1 MSSKPSKKSKDISA
15 PAEPE
20 SKGLTQK
27 QKNYIYTGVFL
38 TIILFL
44 FIVNNYN
51 GEPEEGPYPPYYL
64 ESLQNNLR
72 LSDYQGKVVLLEFW
86 ATWNDNSRKITP
98 DLVELKNF
106 FDKNEFEIIGVSV
119 DDTRGESSPKEDV
132 AAFIKEFSINY
143 PVVHAKAKTISD
155 YGGIPTLPVLFV
167 IDKDGNIVA
176 HHQGL
181 VDKLTLINEI
191 KVAIDGNNEEGSLVA
206 PDFNLPRENKDTLSS
221 G

>member
-1 MSSKPSKKSKDISA
+1 MSSKQSKKSKDISTS
-15 PAEPE
+15 AETE

-38 TIILFL
+38 TIIIFL

-72 LSDYQGKVVLLEFW
+72 LSDYRGKVVLLNFW
-86 ATWNDNSRKITP
+86 STHNDNSRKITP
-98 DLVELKNF
+98 DLVDLKNY

-119 DDTRGESSPKEDV
+119 DAARGERGTKEDV
-132 AAFIKEFSINY
+132 AAFIEEFNINY

-155 YGGIPTLPVLFV
+155 YGGITALPVLFV

-191 KVAIDGNNEEGSLVA
+191 KMTINGNDEEGSLVA
-206 PDFNLPRENKDTLSS
+206 PDFNLPRENKDNSSS